1 MTSASP
7 GSTPWGQSW
16 RIAFFT
22 LYGAALLA
30 AGAWLF
36 SCIHQV
42 APDSRAVV
50 FQFGRP
56 IRVENAGLLFA
67 WPHPVNSIELVPAAE
82 RILERDVAVLRR
94 DQQLERINNWERDG
108 DAGAGAGYL
117 LTGDEGVVQLDVR
130 VFWRVSDPIRFALQR
145 AHIEPLIDRLTERA
159 AAVVCMERGLDA
171 ILVARPE
178 SPQNDR
184 HSAEERIRLR
194 SDFRRSMAQSLAQM
208 AAGGNDPGIVIE
220 RVDIVSSLPANAV
233 AAFNAVLTASQQ
245 ADKEI
250 ASARTAAT
258 LLGQQAQQQA
268 DRIIQQAQAGRQE
281 TLAKANVDTRTI
293 LQAGANPA
301 RRQRWRTAATSVA
314 RRGRPHSV
322 TGRTGHYR
330 RPGRRQ
336 SPDPAGPSTPAG
348 HAAGQRE
355 ITMSQSCSHGHIHFS
370 NSLQTPAER
379 RRMAR
384 RLTLAMITLGLL
396 LLSLLWRAVAPDQP
410 AIGDILAGVAWLLVA
425 VPVFRAGWHSLLHP
439 DLHGV
444 TDLLIVLAML
454 GAWALGDLMTAA
466 LLPVIMIFGHILE
479 ERSVMGTRQAIAGL
493 SKLAHSRARRL
504 REDGSLEN
512 IGSQQLRPGDVVEVR
527 AGDQI
532 PADGKILS
540 GNASLD
546 VASITGESVPAEV
559 CPGMSVFGGTLNLNG
574 LLRLE
579 ITHTGEHSTLGKV
592 LALMQDAERA
602 KPPITRMLERYA
614 GHYLIL
620 VLLIA
625 ATTWFLT
632 FDSQAMLAVLVAA
645 CPCALVLSAPAT
657 SMAGIAVAARHG
669 ILIRNAAFLEELA
682 DVDAVIIDK
691 TGTLTQGRLRLVDVA
706 PATSRPRES
715 LLQLASALGA
725 ASNHPVSRA
734 MVGAPAADGEIPLR
748 EVEEIQGLGVVATTA
763 AGQALLGRKEL
774 FDRYRIAVAP
784 LPDHDG
790 PTVGI
795 AEGGVFLGWLLLDDT
810 IRPEAPEAIGMLQK
824 LGVGRFLLLTGDRL
838 AVAQRVAQRTGIDE
852 PGGRS
857 ASSRKA
863 AAGAASRQ

>member
-1 MTSASP
+1 
-7 GSTPWGQSW
+7 
-16 RIAFFT
+16 
-22 LYGAALLA
+22 
-30 AGAWLF
+30 
-36 SCIHQV
+36 
-42 APDSRAVV
+42 
-50 FQFGRP
+50 
-56 IRVENAGLLFA
+56 
-67 WPHPVNSIELVPAAE
+67 
-82 RILERDVAVLRR
+82 
-94 DQQLERINNWERDG
+94 
-108 DAGAGAGYL
+108 
-117 LTGDEGVVQLDVR
+117 
-130 VFWRVSDPIRFALQR
+130 
-145 AHIEPLIDRLTERA
+145 
-159 AAVVCMERGLDA
+159 
-171 ILVARPE
+171 
-178 SPQNDR
+178 
-184 HSAEERIRLR
+184 
-194 SDFRRSMAQSLAQM
+194 
-208 AAGGNDPGIVIE
+208 
-220 RVDIVSSLPANAV
+220 
-233 AAFNAVLTASQQ
+233 
-245 ADKEI
+245 
-250 ASARTAAT
+250 
-258 LLGQQAQQQA
+258 
-268 DRIIQQAQAGRQE
+268 
-281 TLAKANVDTRTI
+281 
-293 LQAGANPA
+293 
-301 RRQRWRTAATSVA
+301 
-314 RRGRPHSV
+314 
-322 TGRTGHYR
+322 
-330 RPGRRQ
+330 
-336 SPDPAGPSTPAG
+336 
-348 HAAGQRE
+348 
-355 ITMSQSCSHGHIHFS
+355 MSQSCSHGHIHFS
-370 NSLQTPAER
+370 SHLQTPAEQ

-384 RLTLAMITLGLL
+384 RLTLAMITIGLL

-410 AIGDILAGVAWLLVA
+410 AIGDILAAVAWLLVA

-504 REDGSLEN
+504 RQDGALEN

-527 AGDQI
+527 PGDQI

-574 LLRLE
+574 LLRVE

-632 FDSQAMLAVLVAA
+632 YDSQAMLAVLVAA

-691 TGTLTQGRLRLVDVA
+691 TGTLTQGRLRLVDVV

-734 MVGAPAADGEIPLR
+734 MVGALPTDEEIPLR
-748 EVEEIQGLGVVATTA
+748 DVEEIQGLGVVATTD
-763 AGQALLGRKEL
+763 AGRALLGRREL
-774 FDRYRIAVAP
+774 FDRYQIDVAP

-810 IRPEAPEAIGMLQK
+810 IRPEAPEAIEMLQN
-824 LGVGRFLLLTGDRL
+824 LGIGRFLLLTGDRL
-838 AVAQRVAQRTGIDE
+838 AVAQRVAQRTGIGELAAEVLPAEKLQQVQRAVSEGWRPMVVGD
-852 PGGRS
+852 GINDALALKAGAVGIAMGSNGADIALAS
-857 ASSRKA
+857 ADVVLTGSDLRRLPLAVRLSRQCRA
-863 AAGAASRQ
+863 TLRVNVFIGLGWTILIVIAAAMGLLGAAGALVAAILHNLSTLLVLLNTGRLLQFDARRGKDENAGNEPRS

>member
-1 MTSASP
+1 
-7 GSTPWGQSW
+7 
-16 RIAFFT
+16 
-22 LYGAALLA
+22 
-30 AGAWLF
+30 
-36 SCIHQV
+36 
-42 APDSRAVV
+42 
-50 FQFGRP
+50 
-56 IRVENAGLLFA
+56 
-67 WPHPVNSIELVPAAE
+67 
-82 RILERDVAVLRR
+82 
-94 DQQLERINNWERDG
+94 
-108 DAGAGAGYL
+108 
-117 LTGDEGVVQLDVR
+117 
-130 VFWRVSDPIRFALQR
+130 
-145 AHIEPLIDRLTERA
+145 
-159 AAVVCMERGLDA
+159 
-171 ILVARPE
+171 
-178 SPQNDR
+178 
-184 HSAEERIRLR
+184 
-194 SDFRRSMAQSLAQM
+194 
-208 AAGGNDPGIVIE
+208 
-220 RVDIVSSLPANAV
+220 
-233 AAFNAVLTASQQ
+233 
-245 ADKEI
+245 
-250 ASARTAAT
+250 
-258 LLGQQAQQQA
+258 
-268 DRIIQQAQAGRQE
+268 
-281 TLAKANVDTRTI
+281 
-293 LQAGANPA
+293 
-301 RRQRWRTAATSVA
+301 
-314 RRGRPHSV
+314 
-322 TGRTGHYR
+322 
-330 RPGRRQ
+330 
-336 SPDPAGPSTPAG
+336 
-348 HAAGQRE
+348 
-355 ITMSQSCSHGHIHFS
+355 MSQSCSHGHIHFS
-370 NSLQTPAER
+370 NHLQTPAEQ

-384 RLTLAMITLGLL
+384 RLTLAMITIGLL

-504 REDGSLEN
+504 RQDGSLEN

-527 AGDQI
+527 PGDQI
-532 PADGKILS
+532 PADGQILS

-574 LLRLE
+574 LLRVE

-592 LALMQDAERA
+592 LALMQDAEQA

-632 FDSQAMLAVLVAA
+632 YDSQAMLAVLVAA

-691 TGTLTQGRLRLVDVA
+691 TGTLTQGRLRLVDVI
-706 PATSRPRES
+706 PATARPRES
-715 LLQLASALGA
+715 LLRLASALGA

-734 MVGAPAADGEIPLR
+734 MVGALPADDEEMTLR
-748 EVEEIQGLGVVATTA
+748 DVEEIQGLGVVATTA
-763 AGQALLGRKEL
+763 AGWALLGRKEL

-790 PTVGI
+790 PTVGL

-810 IRPEAPEAIGMLQK
+810 IRPEAPEAIGMLQN
-824 LGVGRFLLLTGDRL
+824 LGIGRFLLLTGDRL
-838 AVAQRVAQRTGIDE
+838 AVAQRVAQRTGIGELAAEMLPAEKLQQVQRAVSEGWRPMVVGD
-852 PGGRS
+852 GINDALALKAGAVGIAMGSNGADIALAS
-857 ASSRKA
+857 ADVVLTGSDLRRLPLAVRLSRRCRA
-863 AAGAASRQ
+863 TLRVNVFIGLGWTILIVIAAAMGLLGAAGALVAAILHNLSTLLVLLNTGRLLQFDGRRGKDERAGSEPRG

>member
-1 MTSASP
+1 
-7 GSTPWGQSW
+7 
-16 RIAFFT
+16 
-22 LYGAALLA
+22 
-30 AGAWLF
+30 
-36 SCIHQV
+36 
-42 APDSRAVV
+42 
-50 FQFGRP
+50 
-56 IRVENAGLLFA
+56 
-67 WPHPVNSIELVPAAE
+67 
-82 RILERDVAVLRR
+82 
-94 DQQLERINNWERDG
+94 
-108 DAGAGAGYL
+108 
-117 LTGDEGVVQLDVR
+117 
-130 VFWRVSDPIRFALQR
+130 
-145 AHIEPLIDRLTERA
+145 
-159 AAVVCMERGLDA
+159 
-171 ILVARPE
+171 
-178 SPQNDR
+178 
-184 HSAEERIRLR
+184 
-194 SDFRRSMAQSLAQM
+194 
-208 AAGGNDPGIVIE
+208 
-220 RVDIVSSLPANAV
+220 
-233 AAFNAVLTASQQ
+233 
-245 ADKEI
+245 
-250 ASARTAAT
+250 
-258 LLGQQAQQQA
+258 
-268 DRIIQQAQAGRQE
+268 
-281 TLAKANVDTRTI
+281 
-293 LQAGANPA
+293 
-301 RRQRWRTAATSVA
+301 
-314 RRGRPHSV
+314 
-322 TGRTGHYR
+322 
-330 RPGRRQ
+330 
-336 SPDPAGPSTPAG
+336 
-348 HAAGQRE
+348 
-355 ITMSQSCSHGHIHFS
+355 
-370 NSLQTPAER
+370 
-379 RRMAR
+379 MAR
-384 RLTLAMITLGLL
+384 RLTLAMITIGLL

-410 AIGDILAGVAWLLVA
+410 AIGDILAAVAWLLVA

-479 ERSVMGTRQAIAGL
+479 ERSVMGTRQAIASL

-504 REDGSLEN
+504 RQDGALEN

-527 AGDQI
+527 PGDQI

-574 LLRLE
+574 LLRVE

-632 FDSQAMLAVLVAA
+632 YDSQAMLAVLVAA

-691 TGTLTQGRLRLVDVA
+691 TGTLTQGRLRLVDVVS
-706 PATSRPRES
+706 ATSRPRES

-734 MVGAPAADGEIPLR
+734 MVGALPTDEEIPLR
-748 EVEEIQGLGVVATTA
+748 DVEEIQGLGVVATTD
-763 AGQALLGRKEL
+763 AGRALLGRREL
-774 FDRYRIAVAP
+774 FGRYQIDVAP

-810 IRPEAPEAIGMLQK
+810 IRPEASEAIEMLQN
-824 LGVGRFLLLTGDRL
+824 LGIGRFLLLTGDRL
-838 AVAQRVAQRTGIDE
+838 AVAQRVAQRTGIGELAAEVLPAEKLQQVQRAVSEGWRPMVVGD
-852 PGGRS
+852 GINDALALKAGAVGIAMGSNGADIALAS
-857 ASSRKA
+857 ADVVLTGSDLRRLPLAVRLSRQCRA
-863 AAGAASRQ
+863 TLRVNVFIGLGWTILIVIAAAMGLLGAAGALVAAILHNLSTLLVLLNTGRLLQFDARRGKDESAGNEPRS

>member
-1 MTSASP
+1 
-7 GSTPWGQSW
+7 
-16 RIAFFT
+16 
-22 LYGAALLA
+22 
-30 AGAWLF
+30 
-36 SCIHQV
+36 
-42 APDSRAVV
+42 
-50 FQFGRP
+50 
-56 IRVENAGLLFA
+56 
-67 WPHPVNSIELVPAAE
+67 
-82 RILERDVAVLRR
+82 
-94 DQQLERINNWERDG
+94 
-108 DAGAGAGYL
+108 
-117 LTGDEGVVQLDVR
+117 
-130 VFWRVSDPIRFALQR
+130 
-145 AHIEPLIDRLTERA
+145 
-159 AAVVCMERGLDA
+159 
-171 ILVARPE
+171 
-178 SPQNDR
+178 
-184 HSAEERIRLR
+184 
-194 SDFRRSMAQSLAQM
+194 
-208 AAGGNDPGIVIE
+208 
-220 RVDIVSSLPANAV
+220 
-233 AAFNAVLTASQQ
+233 
-245 ADKEI
+245 
-250 ASARTAAT
+250 
-258 LLGQQAQQQA
+258 
-268 DRIIQQAQAGRQE
+268 
-281 TLAKANVDTRTI
+281 
-293 LQAGANPA
+293 
-301 RRQRWRTAATSVA
+301 
-314 RRGRPHSV
+314 
-322 TGRTGHYR
+322 
-330 RPGRRQ
+330 
-336 SPDPAGPSTPAG
+336 
-348 HAAGQRE
+348 
-355 ITMSQSCSHGHIHFS
+355 
-370 NSLQTPAER
+370 
-379 RRMAR
+379 MAR
-384 RLTLAMITLGLL
+384 RLTLAMITIGLL

-410 AIGDILAGVAWLLVA
+410 AIGDILAAVAWLLVA

-504 REDGSLEN
+504 RDDGSLEN

-527 AGDQI
+527 PGDQI

-574 LLRLE
+574 LLRVE
-579 ITHTGEHSTLGKV
+579 IVHTGEHSTLGKV

-632 FDSQAMLAVLVAA
+632 YDSQAMLAVLVAA

-691 TGTLTQGRLRLVDVA
+691 TGTLTQGRLRLVDVV

-734 MVGAPAADGEIPLR
+734 MVGALPTDEEIPLR
-748 EVEEIQGLGVVATTA
+748 DVEEIQGLGVVATTD
-763 AGQALLGRKEL
+763 AGRALLGRREL
-774 FDRYRIAVAP
+774 FDRYQIDVAP

-810 IRPEAPEAIGMLQK
+810 IRPEAPEAIEMLQN
-824 LGVGRFLLLTGDRL
+824 LGIGRFLLLTGDRL
-838 AVAQRVAQRTGIDE
+838 AVAQRVAQRTGIGELAAEVLPAEKLQQVQRAVSEGWRPMVVGD
-852 PGGRS
+852 GINDALALKAGAVGIAMGSNGADIALAS
-857 ASSRKA
+857 ADVVLTGSDLRRLPLAVRLSRQCRA
-863 AAGAASRQ
+863 TLRVNVFIGLGWTILIVIAAAMGLLGAAGALVAAILHNLSTLLVLLNTGRLLQFDARRGKDESAGNEPRS

>member
-1 MTSASP
+1 
-7 GSTPWGQSW
+7 
-16 RIAFFT
+16 
-22 LYGAALLA
+22 
-30 AGAWLF
+30 
-36 SCIHQV
+36 
-42 APDSRAVV
+42 
-50 FQFGRP
+50 
-56 IRVENAGLLFA
+56 
-67 WPHPVNSIELVPAAE
+67 
-82 RILERDVAVLRR
+82 
-94 DQQLERINNWERDG
+94 
-108 DAGAGAGYL
+108 
-117 LTGDEGVVQLDVR
+117 
-130 VFWRVSDPIRFALQR
+130 
-145 AHIEPLIDRLTERA
+145 
-159 AAVVCMERGLDA
+159 
-171 ILVARPE
+171 
-178 SPQNDR
+178 
-184 HSAEERIRLR
+184 
-194 SDFRRSMAQSLAQM
+194 
-208 AAGGNDPGIVIE
+208 
-220 RVDIVSSLPANAV
+220 
-233 AAFNAVLTASQQ
+233 
-245 ADKEI
+245 
-250 ASARTAAT
+250 
-258 LLGQQAQQQA
+258 
-268 DRIIQQAQAGRQE
+268 
-281 TLAKANVDTRTI
+281 
-293 LQAGANPA
+293 
-301 RRQRWRTAATSVA
+301 
-314 RRGRPHSV
+314 
-322 TGRTGHYR
+322 
-330 RPGRRQ
+330 
-336 SPDPAGPSTPAG
+336 
-348 HAAGQRE
+348 
-355 ITMSQSCSHGHIHFS
+355 
-370 NSLQTPAER
+370 
-379 RRMAR
+379 MAR
-384 RLTLAMITLGLL
+384 RLTLAMITIGLL

-504 REDGSLEN
+504 RQDGSLEN

-527 AGDQI
+527 PGDQI
-532 PADGKILS
+532 PADGQILS

-559 CPGMSVFGGTLNLNG
+559 GPGMSVFGGTLNLNG
-574 LLRLE
+574 LLRVE

-592 LALMQDAERA
+592 LALMQDAEQA

-632 FDSQAMLAVLVAA
+632 YDSQAMLAVLVAA

-691 TGTLTQGRLRLVDVA
+691 TGTLTQGRLRLVDVV

-715 LLQLASALGA
+715 LLRLASALGA

-734 MVGAPAADGEIPLR
+734 MAGALPADDEAMTLR
-748 EVEEIQGLGVVATTA
+748 DVEEIQGLGVVAATA
-763 AGQALLGRKEL
+763 AGRALLGRKEL

-790 PTVGI
+790 PTVGL

-810 IRPEAPEAIGMLQK
+810 IRPEAPEAIGMLQN
-824 LGVGRFLLLTGDRL
+824 LGIGRFLLLTGDRL

-852 PGGRS
+852 LAAEVLPAEKLQQVQRAVGEGWRPMVVGDGINDALALKAGAVGIAMGSNGADIALASADVVLTGGDLRRLPL
-857 ASSRKA
+857 AVRLSRRCRA
-863 AAGAASRQ
+863 TLRVNVFIGLGWTILIVIAAAMGLLGAAGALVAAILHNLSTLLVLLNTGRLLQFDDRRGKDERAGREPRG

>member
-1 MTSASP
+1 
-7 GSTPWGQSW
+7 
-16 RIAFFT
+16 
-22 LYGAALLA
+22 
-30 AGAWLF
+30 
-36 SCIHQV
+36 
-42 APDSRAVV
+42 
-50 FQFGRP
+50 
-56 IRVENAGLLFA
+56 
-67 WPHPVNSIELVPAAE
+67 
-82 RILERDVAVLRR
+82 
-94 DQQLERINNWERDG
+94 
-108 DAGAGAGYL
+108 
-117 LTGDEGVVQLDVR
+117 
-130 VFWRVSDPIRFALQR
+130 
-145 AHIEPLIDRLTERA
+145 
-159 AAVVCMERGLDA
+159 
-171 ILVARPE
+171 
-178 SPQNDR
+178 
-184 HSAEERIRLR
+184 
-194 SDFRRSMAQSLAQM
+194 
-208 AAGGNDPGIVIE
+208 
-220 RVDIVSSLPANAV
+220 
-233 AAFNAVLTASQQ
+233 
-245 ADKEI
+245 
-250 ASARTAAT
+250 
-258 LLGQQAQQQA
+258 
-268 DRIIQQAQAGRQE
+268 
-281 TLAKANVDTRTI
+281 
-293 LQAGANPA
+293 
-301 RRQRWRTAATSVA
+301 
-314 RRGRPHSV
+314 
-322 TGRTGHYR
+322 
-330 RPGRRQ
+330 
-336 SPDPAGPSTPAG
+336 
-348 HAAGQRE
+348 
-355 ITMSQSCSHGHIHFS
+355 
-370 NSLQTPAER
+370 
-379 RRMAR
+379 MAR
-384 RLTLAMITLGLL
+384 RLTLAMITIGLL

-410 AIGDILAGVAWLLVA
+410 AIGDILAAVAWLLVA

-504 REDGSLEN
+504 RDDGSLEN

-527 AGDQI
+527 PGDQI

-574 LLRLE
+574 LLRVE
-579 ITHTGEHSTLGKV
+579 IVHTGEHSTLGKV

-632 FDSQAMLAVLVAA
+632 YDSQAMLAVLVAA

-691 TGTLTQGRLRLVDVA
+691 TGTLTQGRLRLVDVV

-734 MVGAPAADGEIPLR
+734 MVGALPTDEEIPLR
-748 EVEEIQGLGVVATTA
+748 DVEEIQGLGIIATTD
-763 AGQALLGRKEL
+763 AGRALLGRREL
-774 FDRYRIAVAP
+774 FDRYQIDVAP

-795 AEGGVFLGWLLLDDT
+795 AEGSVFLGWLLLDDT
-810 IRPEAPEAIGMLQK
+810 IRPEAPEAIEMLQN
-824 LGVGRFLLLTGDRL
+824 LGIGRFLLLTGDRL
-838 AVAQRVAQRTGIDE
+838 AVAQRVAQRTGIGELAAEVLPAEKLQQVQRAVSEGWRPMVVGD
-852 PGGRS
+852 GINDALALKAGAVGIAMGSNGADIALAS
-857 ASSRKA
+857 ADVVLTGSDLRRLPLAVRLSRQCRA
-863 AAGAASRQ
+863 TLRVNVFIGLGWTILIVIAAAMGLLGAAGALVAAILHNLSTLLVLLNTGRLLQFDARRGKDESAGNEPRS

>member
-1 MTSASP
+1 
-7 GSTPWGQSW
+7 
-16 RIAFFT
+16 
-22 LYGAALLA
+22 
-30 AGAWLF
+30 
-36 SCIHQV
+36 
-42 APDSRAVV
+42 
-50 FQFGRP
+50 
-56 IRVENAGLLFA
+56 
-67 WPHPVNSIELVPAAE
+67 
-82 RILERDVAVLRR
+82 
-94 DQQLERINNWERDG
+94 
-108 DAGAGAGYL
+108 
-117 LTGDEGVVQLDVR
+117 
-130 VFWRVSDPIRFALQR
+130 
-145 AHIEPLIDRLTERA
+145 
-159 AAVVCMERGLDA
+159 
-171 ILVARPE
+171 
-178 SPQNDR
+178 
-184 HSAEERIRLR
+184 
-194 SDFRRSMAQSLAQM
+194 
-208 AAGGNDPGIVIE
+208 
-220 RVDIVSSLPANAV
+220 
-233 AAFNAVLTASQQ
+233 
-245 ADKEI
+245 
-250 ASARTAAT
+250 
-258 LLGQQAQQQA
+258 
-268 DRIIQQAQAGRQE
+268 
-281 TLAKANVDTRTI
+281 
-293 LQAGANPA
+293 
-301 RRQRWRTAATSVA
+301 
-314 RRGRPHSV
+314 
-322 TGRTGHYR
+322 
-330 RPGRRQ
+330 
-336 SPDPAGPSTPAG
+336 
-348 HAAGQRE
+348 
-355 ITMSQSCSHGHIHFS
+355 
-370 NSLQTPAER
+370 
-379 RRMAR
+379 MAR
-384 RLTLAMITLGLL
+384 RLTLAMITIGLL

-410 AIGDILAGVAWLLVA
+410 AIGDILAAVAWLLVA

-504 REDGSLEN
+504 RDDGSLEN

-527 AGDQI
+527 PGDQI

-574 LLRLE
+574 LLRVE

-632 FDSQAMLAVLVAA
+632 YDSQAMLAVLVAA

-691 TGTLTQGRLRLVDVA
+691 TGTLTQGRLRLVDVVS
-706 PATSRPRES
+706 ATSRPRES

-734 MVGAPAADGEIPLR
+734 MVGALPTDEEIPLR
-748 EVEEIQGLGVVATTA
+748 DVEEIQGLGVVATTD
-763 AGQALLGRKEL
+763 AGRALLGRREL
-774 FDRYRIAVAP
+774 FDRYQIDVTP

-810 IRPEAPEAIGMLQK
+810 IRPEAPEAIEMLQN
-824 LGVGRFLLLTGDRL
+824 LGIGRFLLLTGDRL
-838 AVAQRVAQRTGIDE
+838 AVAQRVAQRTGIGELAAEVLPAEKLQQVQRAVSEGWRPMVVGD
-852 PGGRS
+852 GINDALALKAGAVGIAMGSNGADIALAS
-857 ASSRKA
+857 ADVVLTGSDLRRLPLAVRLSRQCRA
-863 AAGAASRQ
+863 TLRVNVFIGLGWTILIVIAAAMGLLGAAGALVAAILHNLSTLLVLLNTGRLLQFDARRGKDENAGNEPRS

>member
-1 MTSASP
+1 
-7 GSTPWGQSW
+7 
-16 RIAFFT
+16 
-22 LYGAALLA
+22 
-30 AGAWLF
+30 
-36 SCIHQV
+36 
-42 APDSRAVV
+42 
-50 FQFGRP
+50 
-56 IRVENAGLLFA
+56 
-67 WPHPVNSIELVPAAE
+67 
-82 RILERDVAVLRR
+82 
-94 DQQLERINNWERDG
+94 
-108 DAGAGAGYL
+108 
-117 LTGDEGVVQLDVR
+117 
-130 VFWRVSDPIRFALQR
+130 
-145 AHIEPLIDRLTERA
+145 
-159 AAVVCMERGLDA
+159 
-171 ILVARPE
+171 
-178 SPQNDR
+178 
-184 HSAEERIRLR
+184 
-194 SDFRRSMAQSLAQM
+194 
-208 AAGGNDPGIVIE
+208 
-220 RVDIVSSLPANAV
+220 
-233 AAFNAVLTASQQ
+233 
-245 ADKEI
+245 
-250 ASARTAAT
+250 
-258 LLGQQAQQQA
+258 
-268 DRIIQQAQAGRQE
+268 
-281 TLAKANVDTRTI
+281 
-293 LQAGANPA
+293 
-301 RRQRWRTAATSVA
+301 
-314 RRGRPHSV
+314 
-322 TGRTGHYR
+322 
-330 RPGRRQ
+330 
-336 SPDPAGPSTPAG
+336 
-348 HAAGQRE
+348 
-355 ITMSQSCSHGHIHFS
+355 
-370 NSLQTPAER
+370 
-379 RRMAR
+379 MAR
-384 RLTLAMITLGLL
+384 RLTLAMITIGLL

-410 AIGDILAGVAWLLVA
+410 AIGDILAAVAWLLVA

-504 REDGSLEN
+504 RDDGSLEN

-527 AGDQI
+527 PGDQI

-574 LLRLE
+574 LLRVE

-632 FDSQAMLAVLVAA
+632 YDSQAMLAVLVAA

-691 TGTLTQGRLRLVDVA
+691 TGTLTQGRLRLVDVVS
-706 PATSRPRES
+706 ATSRPRES

-734 MVGAPAADGEIPLR
+734 MVGALPTDEEIPLR
-748 EVEEIQGLGVVATTA
+748 DVEEIQGLGVVATTD
-763 AGQALLGRKEL
+763 AGRALLGRREL
-774 FDRYRIAVAP
+774 FDRYQIDVAP

-795 AEGGVFLGWLLLDDT
+795 AEGSVFLGWLLLDDT
-810 IRPEAPEAIGMLQK
+810 TRPEAPEAIEMLQN
-824 LGVGRFLLLTGDRL
+824 LGIGRFLLLTGDRL
-838 AVAQRVAQRTGIDE
+838 AVAQRVAQRTGIGELAAEVLPAEKLQQVQRAVSEGWRPMVVGD
-852 PGGRS
+852 GINDALALKAGAVGIAMGSNGADIALAS
-857 ASSRKA
+857 ADVVLTCSDLRRLPLAVRLSRQCRA
-863 AAGAASRQ
+863 TLRVNVFIGLGWTILIVIAAAMGLLGAAGALVAAILHNLSTLLVLLNTGRLLQFDARRGKDESAGNEPRS